1 MPPRPALTADRVI
14 DVAADLADRDGYVNL
29 TLGKVAAALGV
40 RTPSLYNHLDGLDDL
55 RRRLAV
61 RALTMLGDALQRAA
75 VGRTSEDAVRSIAV
89 AYRRFAHAHPGLYA
103 TTVPTT
109 EGADEA
115 IQQAGDAT
123 LRTVLAAI
131 SGYGLREEEAIH
143 ATRSVRSAVHGFV
156 ALELAGGFGLPQDV
170 DASFEWL
177 TELLAT
183 GLRAR
188 ADDPA
193 AT

>member
-1 MPPRPALTADRVI
+1 MPPRPSLTADRVI